1 MFILLSGDDEFSAH
15 EELARIRASA
25 DFGYNQ
31 DFFAGETADLAVI
44 RNTCDTMPFLAE
56 KRLVV
61 LEGLPK
67 PPKSK
72 GDDDQAGSE
81 EGDSEESVETPET
94 PETPVAPAPK
104 GKRGKKGATTGLS
117 PRAFAQGIA
126 DFVPSLPETTLLV
139 ALIIE
144 KLKPDHPLMQAAR
157 SHGKSQVFT
166 KPHGAQLQDW
176 VLRRA
181 RSQKR
186 LISPEAARMLVE
198 LLGDNLRMLA
208 SEIDKLGVYVGES
221 GEIGLDDVRTLT
233 SAGREL
239 DAFELTDALARGD
252 RSAALARLHGLLDQG
267 EPPLRI
273 VGLVAFQT
281 RALMQVKLL
290 SERGMSAYQTAQT
303 AGLNPYVVEKLL
315 PLARRFTFSQLEA
328 AHHAL
333 LEIDT
338 ALKRSRMTPE
348 LALDLLVLEFGAP
361 R

>member
-61 LEGLPK
+61 LESLPK

-72 GDDDQAGSE
+72 GDDDQGGSE
-81 EGDSEESVETPET
+81 EGGSEESVETPE
-94 PETPVAPAPK
+94 PPIAPAPK
-104 GKRGKKGATTGLS
+104 GRRGKKGATTGLS

-139 ALIIE
+139 ALITE

-157 SHGKSQVFT
+157 SHGKSQIFT

-186 LISPEAARMLVE
+186 LMAPEAAHMLVE

-221 GEIGLDDVRTLT
+221 GEIGPDDVRTLT

-239 DAFELTDALARGD
+239 DAFELTDALARGN

-267 EPPLRI
+267 EAPLRI

-281 RALMQVKLL
+281 RALMQVKRL
-290 SERGMSAYQTAQT
+290 SERGMSTFQIAET
-303 AGLNPYVVEKLL
+303 AGLKPYVVEKSL
-315 PLARRFTFSQLEA
+315 PLARQFTFPQLEA

-348 LALDLLVLEFGAP
+348 LALDLLVLEFGAV